1 MGSPSVSEYLG
12 RHASTDI
19 RQQSRRSTSTA
30 TAIGRLR
37 CFPASD
43 RVCLRITHEMSRWG
57 ARREGRCFGRW
68 YPQSS
73 RRGEHRIGASDSRV
87 SQQSPDPN
95 ISDISISP
103 VGFSRTVL
111 RLLQI
116 RRNRAPSDYG
126 LERFAHRL
134 RIITTHCVE
143 SELGDFFHKCLIDR
157 YFSHSHHTSFDFGPK
172 LVYCRIIRNVN
183 R

>member
-1 MGSPSVSEYLG
+1 MLRPTSDSSLDVRPVL
-12 RHASTDI
+12 RL
-19 RQQSRRSTSTA
+19 QSDVFDV
-30 TAIGRLR
+30 
-37 CFPASD
+37 FP
-43 RVCLRITHEMSRWG
+43 LRIACVFESHT
-57 ARREGRCFGRW
+57 RCLGGE
-68 YPQSS
+68 
-73 RRGEHRIGASDSRV
+73 RGERVGVSADSTHNPAVEANTGSVLRIVGSLSRA
-87 SQQSPDPN
+87 PDPN

-143 SELGDFFHKCLIDR
+143 SELDGFSYYKCLTDR